1 MSLTPFP
8 TSQREL
14 LRAARGELTQAAF
27 AEKLGIDRSCLSRY
41 ESEKLG
47 APTSVINFCLAKLA
61 STLDRAT
68 PRKPGLEHAL
78 ELARRTVDTLEQATR
93 VRPVTTNRRALRRGS
108 GR

>member
-1 MSLTPFP
+1 MTPFP

-61 STLDRAT
+61 STLNGAA
-68 PRKPGLEHAL
+68 PRKPGLEQAL
-78 ELARRTVDTLEQATR
+78 ELARRTVDTLEQAAR
-93 VRPVTTNRRALRRGS
+93 VRPAATSRRAVRRDA